1 MAESARKTR
10 GNRVRGIPVI
20 SAHKGLI
27 LQRKH
32 GKTREEEGRRAGG
45 EDGRIRG
52 EGAGAWAWDRAMKM
66 DGRRAGPEQRQI
78 RSPTLI

>member
-1 MAESARKTR
+1 M
-10 GNRVRGIPVI
+10 RGIPVI

-27 LQRKH
+27 LPRKS
-32 GKTREEEGRRAGG
+32 GKTREEEGEEEEGRRAGG

-52 EGAGAWAWDRAMKM
+52 EGAGAWDRAMKM
-66 DGRRAGPEQRQI
+66 DGRRGGPEQRQI